1 MSSSEKAAMTHDTRH
16 ELIGKSPALK
26 YVAEIAAKVAPY
38 DIPVLI
44 EGEPGV
50 GKERLARWIH
60 FSSSRKTKE
69 FVIVDCSSFSDV
81 SLEGELF
88 GYVRG
93 SFAGAIHDKKGLF
106 ELADGGTV
114 FLDHVSKMKP
124 FLQNK
129 LLRVLEERSFYKIG
143 GVASMAADIR
153 FIAATTEDLKPL
165 VSRKKFR
172 EDLYYRLSLMRIT
185 IPPLRERRED
195 IALLANHFLGAIAK
209 RNGVSVKTLSKKA
222 ETHLETYGWPGNCR
236 ELEKEME
243 KSVVL
248 SGSFP
253 VIQPEHLSPH
263 LSSRHAKALDTD
275 ALSTSG
281 SLKAQK
287 RKLVASLERSVIREA
302 LQKTAGNKSRAAK
315 MLSISRQELLRKISA
330 HKLK

>member
-1 MSSSEKAAMTHDTRH
+1 MTHDTRH

-26 YVAEIAAKVAPY
+26 HVAEIAAKAAPY
-38 DIPVLI
+38 DIPILI
-44 EGEPGV
+44 EGESGV

-60 FSSSRKTKE
+60 FTSPRSSKE

-93 SFAGAIHDKKGLF
+93 SFAGAIHDQKGLF

-114 FLDHVSKMKP
+114 FLDHISKMKP

-129 LLRVLEERSFYKIG
+129 LFRFLDEGALYKIG
-143 GVASMAADIR
+143 GVASVAVNIR
-153 FIAATTEDLKPL
+153 FIAATAEDLKPL

-195 IALLANHFLGAIAK
+195 IALLANHFLEAIAK
-209 RNGVSVKTLSKKA
+209 RNGVSTKILSKKA
-222 ETHLETYGWPGNCR
+222 EAYLEAYGWPGNCR
-236 ELEKEME
+236 ELEKEMG
-243 KSVVL
+243 KSAVLAGTSSVV
-248 SGSFP
+248 
-253 VIQPEHLSPH
+253 QPEHLSAH
-263 LSSRHAKALDTD
+263 LFSRRTKALGTD
-275 ALSTSG
+275 AFSTSG

-287 RKLVASLERSVIREA
+287 KKLVASLEKNVIREA
-302 LQKTAGNKSRAAK
+302 LQKTAGNRSRAAK
-315 MLSISRQELLRKISA
+315 LLSISRQELLRKISA